1 MAGEPLFALRKVS
14 KSFGATRALQDAG
27 LTVYPGEVHGLLG
40 TNGSGKS
47 TMLKILSGFIAP
59 DDGAELTVR
68 GERAPIPVGGEYRR
82 LGWGFVH
89 QDLALYPSRRVLDNF
104 HLRGPVASPPYARSW
119 RREYRKVSE
128 ILERLHL
135 SLDPRETVDRLAQPQ
150 RALLAIA
157 RAMYEAELGNE
168 QHQADGNSP
177 REVLFLDESTV
188 SLEAR
193 DRAELLRVIRRMT
206 ARGCAVVIVSHDLGE
221 VRELTDRVTVLRDG
235 RVVGTG
241 LTAELSEGDLL
252 TLVAG
257 SLPEQQVEHEPPDDS
272 SAQVVLGVADLVGPS
287 VGGVSFECRR
297 GEILGLTGLVGS
309 GFDEVPYLLYGA
321 VRASAGQV
329 VLAGEQ
335 FEARWLRPN
344 RAIRLGLCL
353 VPGDRRLQGVVAS
366 ATVRANVTLPSLE
379 RYRGVLGW
387 VSRTREDR
395 DAAASTTRVGLVP
408 PDYNAPVSAF
418 SGGNQQ
424 KAVLAKWFNTL
435 PKMLML
441 HEPTVGIDVRARA
454 QVQELLRTA
463 AGDGQGILCVS
474 GDFEQLEQLCDRVL
488 VMRKGRIRA
497 ELTGSRL
504 TKSTIARESMN
515 VSDD

>member
-1 MAGEPLFALRKVS
+1 MDGEPLFDLRKVS

-47 TMLKILSGFIAP
+47 TMLKILSGFISP

-68 GERAPIPVGGEYRR
+68 GKPTGIPVAGAYRR

-89 QDLALYPSRRVLDNF
+89 QDLALYPSLRVMDNF
-104 HLRGPVASPPYARSW
+104 HLSGPVASPPYALSW

-135 SLDPRETVDRLAQPQ
+135 DLDPRVTVDRLSQPQ

-168 QHQADGNSP
+168 EREAGDSDP

-206 ARGCAVVIVSHDLGE
+206 GRGSAVVIVSHDLGE
-221 VRELTDRVTVLRDG
+221 VADLTDRVTVLRDG
-235 RVVGTG
+235 RVSGTG
-241 LTAELSEGDLL
+241 LTAELSESDLL

-257 SLPEQQVEHEPPDDS
+257 NMPEQQVEHVPPEDG

-287 VGGVSFECRR
+287 VGGISFHCRQ
-297 GEILGLTGLVGS
+297 GEILGLTGLAGS
-309 GFDEVPYLLYGA
+309 GFDEVPYLLFGS
-321 VRASAGQV
+321 VRAAAGQV
-329 VLAGEQ
+329 LLAGDEV
-335 FEARWLRPN
+335 EARWLRPN
-344 RAIRLGLCL
+344 RAISLGLVL
-353 VPGDRRLQGVVAS
+353 VPGDRRQQGVVAS

-379 RYRGVLGW
+379 RYRGFLGW
-387 VSRTREDR
+387 VSRAREDR
-395 DAAASTTRVGLVP
+395 DTAVMTSRVGLVP
-408 PDYNAPVSAF
+408 PDFNQPVSAF

-424 KAVLAKWFNTL
+424 KAVLAKWFNTM

-454 QVQELLRTA
+454 QVHELLRTA

-497 ELTGSRL
+497 ELTGDRL
-504 TKSTIARESMN
+504 TKTTIARESMN